1 MILVVF
7 GSRRLRNYRL
17 VKQKLDSILR
27 NVDPST
33 IIEWRSGCADGA
45 DKLGERY
52 ARDVLHIEPTLYP
65 ADWTNLTVPNAI
77 IKTRRD
83 GTQYNARAGIERNE
97 LMIVGRDG
105 TKATHAIAFKPDY
118 CESRG
123 TDDMIERCKRH
134 SINMRIVMFDKLHGG
149 E

>member
-1 MILVVF
+1 MILIVF

-27 NVDPST
+27 SVDTST
-33 IIEWRSGCADGA
+33 IVEIRCGSSDELAA
-45 DKLGERY
+45 RY
-52 ARDVLHIEPTLYP
+52 IRDVLKLQDKIALHSDVNTILC
-65 ADWTNLTVPNAI
+65 N
-77 IKTRRD
+77 
-83 GTQYNARAGIERNE
+83 
-97 LMIVGRDG
+97 
-105 TKATHAIAFKPDY
+105 ATHAIAFKPDY

-134 SINMRIVMFDKLHGG
+134 GINMRIVAFDKLHGG